1 MSKIFVLVMIVALT
15 ILEMYFGQKF
25 SFVKLSIGLS
35 MMNILI
41 LLLIGVAMY
50 MKRGLSDD
58 RNK

>member
-1 MSKIFVLVMIVALT
+1 
-15 ILEMYFGQKF
+15 
-25 SFVKLSIGLS
+25 
-35 MMNILI
+35 MNILI